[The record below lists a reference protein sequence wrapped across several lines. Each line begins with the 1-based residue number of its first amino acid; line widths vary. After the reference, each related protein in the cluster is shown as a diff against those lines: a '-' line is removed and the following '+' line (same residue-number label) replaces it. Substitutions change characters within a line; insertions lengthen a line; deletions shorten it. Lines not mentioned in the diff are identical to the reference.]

1 MSTTVCLY
9 FYAEE
14 ICLSEGMV
22 SVYILLSLINVVLN
36 NVALNKVA

>member
-14 ICLSEGMV
+14 TCLSEGMV
-22 SVYILLSLINVVLN
+22 SVYILLSFIIMVLN

>member
-9 FYAEE
+9 FYAE

-22 SVYILLSLINVVLN
+22 SVYILLSLMNVVLN
-36 NVALNKVA
+36 KVALNKMA